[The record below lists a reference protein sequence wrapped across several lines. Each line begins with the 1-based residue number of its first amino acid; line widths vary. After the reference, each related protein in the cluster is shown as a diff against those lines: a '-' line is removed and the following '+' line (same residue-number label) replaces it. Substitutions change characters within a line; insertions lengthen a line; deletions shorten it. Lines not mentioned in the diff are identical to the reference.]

1 MTAREALPG
10 LWELLLEATSDT
22 TALIPADLEAAV
34 GHPLDVGHIHHVQGM
49 LGVVHG
55 LRFSPL
61 PRPADWAYLTCSR
74 GEVLV
79 LVVDVRVGSPSF
91 GRHREL
97 RLAALDSER
106 STDTTDTTDSA
117 PLVGLYVGPGLAHGF
132 TALADDSVLTH
143 LGPRGRRPEK
153 DRLVHAFD
161 PTLRLPWPIGTEA
174 TGATEAAGSTGAT
187 GATRATG
194 ASDGRPALTLP
205 PEGVDAPLLA
215 ALRKSSRLPTW
226 AEWRAHAAERG

>member
-10 LWELLLEATSDT
+10 LWELPLEATSDT

-34 GHPLDVGHIHHVQGM
+34 GHSLDVGHIHHVQGM

-61 PRPADWAYLTCSR
+61 PGPADWAYLTCSR
-74 GEVLV
+74 GEVLA

-91 GRHREL
+91 GRHREV
-97 RLAALDSER
+97 RLSAAPGEPG
-106 STDTTDTTDSA
+106 TATPDTTEPA
-117 PLVGLYVGPGLAHGF
+117 PLAGLYVGPGLAHGF
-132 TALADDSVLTH
+132 TALDDDSVLTH

-161 PTLRLPWPIGTEA
+161 PTLRLPWPID
-174 TGATEAAGSTGAT
+174 TGAT
-187 GATRATG
+187 GATG
-194 ASDGRPALTLP
+194 GRSALTLP
-205 PEGVDAPLLA
+205 PEGADAPLLA
-215 ALRKSSRLPTW
+215 ALQKSSRLPTW
-226 AEWRAHAAERG
+226 ADWRAHITERG

>member
-1 MTAREALPG
+1 MG
-10 LWELLLEATSDT
+10 AT
-22 TALIPADLEAAV
+22 V

-91 GRHREL
+91 GRHHEV
-97 RLAALDSER
+97 RLAARASEPP
-106 STDTTDTTDSA
+106 DTTATGTATAPPATATAPPTTATA
-117 PLVGLYVGPGLAHGF
+117 PPAAGLYVGAGLAHGF
-132 TALADDSVLTH
+132 TALVDDSVLTH

-161 PTLRLPWPIGTEA
+161 PSLKLPWPID
-174 TGATEAAGSTGAT
+174 TGAGNDRSV
-187 GATRATG
+187 
-194 ASDGRPALTLP
+194 LTLP
-205 PEGVDAPLLA
+205 PEGADAPLLT
-215 ALRKSSRLPTW
+215 ALKKASRLPTW
-226 AEWRAHAAERG
+226 ADWRTHPTERG